1 MIMKVLGLPIEMI
14 AWFNEGGVPTPMK
27 FKMNRETPPLVI
39 KVDKVISKEVEK
51 FAGNQMYLY
60 RCQSFINDLE
70 RVYELKY
77 EVRTCKWM
85 LFKM

>member
-1 MIMKVLGLPIEMI
+1 MKVLAAPIEMI

-27 FKMNRETPPLVI
+27 FKLNSENPPVVV
-39 KVDKVISKEVEK
+39 KVDRVITKAIEK
-51 FAGNQMYLY
+51 FAGNNMYLY
-60 RCQSFINDLE
+60 RCQSVINNIE

-77 EVRTCKWM
+77 ELKTCKWI